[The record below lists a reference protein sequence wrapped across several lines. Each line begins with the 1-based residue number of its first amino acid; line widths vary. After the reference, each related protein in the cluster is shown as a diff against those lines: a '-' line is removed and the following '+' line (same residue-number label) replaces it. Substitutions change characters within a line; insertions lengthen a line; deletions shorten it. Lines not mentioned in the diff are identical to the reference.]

1 MLGLPYAFA
10 ASGWI
15 TGYVLIAVAGVAT
28 MFSLHLL
35 ALCATKVKSPA
46 SFYRVTEVAF
56 PKFTFLVDVSVVTLC
71 FGFGVSYLIVIGGL
85 MPDVMD
91 QFGASKFWHNRE
103 LWVVIGFAIVAPI
116 SCFRSLDALQG
127 PSTVVVF
134 FVVFIVALAMAF
146 AWDPSLKVCGDDD
159 DGDDADACV
168 GDTALYRLDTG
179 TIRSMG
185 VFVFAYS
192 CQMVSLCQVQLCVNV
207 M

>member
-1 MLGLPYAFA
+1 V
-10 ASGWI
+10 
-15 TGYVLIAVAGVAT
+15 TGYFLITVAGIAT

-91 QFGASKFWHNRE
+91 QIGAPNFWHSRE
-103 LWVVIGFAIVAPI
+103 MWVIIGFVVVAPI

-146 AWDPSLKVCGDDD
+146 AWDPDLAVCGDDD
-159 DGDDADACV
+159 DAGDDEDACV
-168 GDTALYRLDTG
+168 GETSLYKLDTATM
-179 TIRSMG
+179 RSMG

-192 CQMVSLCQVQLCVNV
+192 CQMVRAKPG
-207 M
+207 